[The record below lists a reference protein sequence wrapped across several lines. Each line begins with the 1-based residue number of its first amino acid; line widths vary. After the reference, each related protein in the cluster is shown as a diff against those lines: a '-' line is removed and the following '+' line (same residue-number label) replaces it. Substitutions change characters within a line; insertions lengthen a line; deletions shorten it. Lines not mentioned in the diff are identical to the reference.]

1 MTGLPATP
9 SPFVTVT
16 PVDEPV
22 SVLPTTVLPLVLEII
37 PLTDVS
43 RLPEAPFRMIEIE
56 PRAPVSV
63 RPTPVPPC
71 KLREFGSVD
80 SVLTV
85 MNVCCCVGELAIA
98 ATVVWTV
105 CPFWLI
111 GTDSVPVSDW
121 AAGSCEI
128 VTCAIMVPC

>member
-1 MTGLPATP
+1 M
-9 SPFVTVT
+9 
-16 PVDEPV
+16 
-22 SVLPTTVLPLVLEII
+22 

-43 RLPEAPFRMIEIE
+43 RLPEAPFRMMEIV

-71 KLREFGSVD
+71 KLREFGSVA

-85 MNVCCCVGELAIA
+85 MNVCCWVGELAIA

-105 CPFWLI
+105 CPF
-111 GTDSVPVSDW
+111 
-121 AAGSCEI
+121 
-128 VTCAIMVPC
+128 